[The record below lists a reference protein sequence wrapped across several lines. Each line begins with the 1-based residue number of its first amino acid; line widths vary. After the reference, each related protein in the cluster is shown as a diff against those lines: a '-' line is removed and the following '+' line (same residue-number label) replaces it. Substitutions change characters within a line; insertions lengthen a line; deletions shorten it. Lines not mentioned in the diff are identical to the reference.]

1 MVIEDVTQRKRI
13 IKSIHDASHMGIN
26 RTLDMVSRKYYWPGL
41 TKDVQ
46 SYVSN
51 SSIAKNFAC

>member
-46 SYVSN
+46 SYVS
-51 SSIAKNFAC
+51 